1 MCGCLYPEST
11 TEDKKVILAKSPTIE
26 SNIPFTQEKSNEI
39 FTIEDKEINL
49 EVIHVSIIDST
60 MPSSRKYIDEGNKLP
75 FIYNTDIQT
84 SGTGKG
90 KRKWA
95 GLIKGNLYT
104 STCIPISMIKN
115 EINNND
121 VLVKI
126 TAISI
131 YQEIIKLAEKEF
143 YLKYPND
150 IICKDKKK
158 IGGIIVEYYK
168 DFIIIGFGINI
179 VDKPDDIRKG
189 GLPACFIKEHL
200 PADRQPPT
208 ALDLS
213 IQITKRIFSNI
224 NLNEEEVFQLFEKCI
239 KTEE

>member
-1 MCGCLYPEST
+1 MGGCLNPQNTHVDEQ
-11 TEDKKVILAKSPTIE
+11 DILAKSPTIE
-26 SNIPFTQEKSNEI
+26 SNIPFTQEKTNEI
-39 FTIEDKEINL
+39 FTIEDKKINL
-49 EVIHVSIIDST
+49 EVIHVSIIEST

-84 SGTGKG
+84 AGTGKG

-95 GLIKGNLYT
+95 GLIKGNIYT

-131 YQEIIKLAEKEF
+131 YQEIIKFAEKEF

-200 PADRQPPT
+200 PADKQPPT
-208 ALDLS
+208 PLDLS
-213 IQITKRIFSNI
+213 IQISKRIFSNI
-224 NLNEEEVFQLFEKCI
+224 NLNEEEVLQLFEKCI
-239 KTEE
+239 KKEE

>member
-26 SNIPFTQEKSNEI
+26 SNIPYTEEKSNEI

-158 IGGIIVEYYK
+158 IGGIIVENYK

-200 PADRQPPT
+200 PEDRQPPT

-224 NLNEEEVFQLFEKCI
+224 NLNEEEVLQLFEKCI
-239 KTEE
+239 QTEE